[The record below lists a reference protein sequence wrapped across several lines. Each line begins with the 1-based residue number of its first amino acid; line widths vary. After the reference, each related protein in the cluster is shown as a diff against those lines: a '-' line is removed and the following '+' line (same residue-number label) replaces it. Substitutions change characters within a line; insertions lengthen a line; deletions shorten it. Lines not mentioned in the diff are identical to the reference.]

1 MVTRGAVPIH
11 GHTTAKVMELSTM
24 RAMLLL
30 PRFRLQVFRISRFG
44 VMAFWAY
51 QTTAPPLMALP
62 LGSREL
68 AVAEA

>member
-1 MVTRGAVPIH
+1 MVTRGAVPMH
-11 GHTTAKVMELSTM
+11 GHTTAKVMELSTR
-24 RAMLLL
+24 RAML